1 MKFKNIYILDLEY
14 LSWSLKSAK
23 NIKLRKKSQPP
34 EIIQIGLIQLNLTK
48 FSKKIFLNL
57 YVFPKINKIPTRINK
72 LTGITETI
80 LKQRGETF
88 EGSIKRAIEFIKPN
102 SLIIC
107 NGNDDQILNINFKL
121 NKMKNLFIK
130 KKLYF
135 YNLNKILIKMFPKKN
150 KTTANLKKLFKLNSK
165 LKVHDALNDCILIN
179 DSIKHIIK
187 FIGKKNFLNELN
199 LNYNKH

>member
-34 EIIQIGLIQLNLTK
+34 EIIQIGIIQLNLAK

-57 YVFPKINKIPTRINK
+57 HVFPKINKIPTRINK
-72 LTGITETI
+72 LTGITEKV
-80 LKQRGETF
+80 LKKRGETF
-88 EGSIKRAIEFIKPN
+88 EISIKRTIEFIKPN

-107 NGNDDQILNINFKL
+107 NGNDYQILKINFKL
-121 NKMKNLFIK
+121 NKMKNLFLK
-130 KKLYF
+130 KRLYF
-135 YNLNKILIKMFPKKN
+135 YNLNKILTKMFPKKN
-150 KTTANLKKLFKLNSK
+150 KTTSNLKKLFKLNRK
-165 LKVHDALNDCILIN
+165 LKAHDALNDCILIN

-187 FIGKKNFLNELN
+187 FIGKKDFLNELN